1 MTRPPQRGKRQCII
15 RWPCAV
21 FFAARSSG
29 VEQVVVFN
37 LCSSLFLPAAGN
49 FNGTSYNNGGSN
61 GNYWSSTLYSS
72 TNGRNPYF
80 DSGDFDPQGN
90 YGRSYGFSVRAVRA
104 VSE

>member
-72 TNGRNPYF
+72 TNGRSLYF
-80 DSGDFDPQGN
+80 NSGNVYPQ
-90 YGRSYGFSVRAVRA
+90 YGLNRYFGFSVRAVRA